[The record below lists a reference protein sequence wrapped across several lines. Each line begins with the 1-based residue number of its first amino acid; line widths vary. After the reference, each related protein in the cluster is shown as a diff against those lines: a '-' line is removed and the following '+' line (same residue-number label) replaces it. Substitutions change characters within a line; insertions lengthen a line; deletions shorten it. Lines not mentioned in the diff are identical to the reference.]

1 MPARNLCLTFDGTW
15 NTPDKG
21 SDIEDQVETN
31 ARRLHEA
38 AVADA
43 TQKTWYDEGVGTRW
57 YNRVRG
63 GAFGL
68 GLSANIR
75 QGYRWL
81 IDNYADGDRIFLFG
95 FSRGA
100 YTARSLVGLIRNA
113 GLLAPEHKAR
123 VPEAY
128 ELYRTRDEG
137 PDTAPAVHFRNRY
150 ARPGVAVQCL
160 GVWDTVGALG
170 IPLRSFDWFNRRHF
184 EFHDTRLS
192 AMVANAFQAV
202 AVDEHRPDFDVTLWD
217 PPHAPEQHLEQQWFV
232 GAHGDVGG
240 GYPRREL
247 SDIALHWMA
256 RRAQGCGLVLDAAG
270 LPEPVADHFQGPI
283 HDSFADF
290 LLGAY
295 SRFKERHYR
304 PVGRTAY
311 GREAVDDTVARRR
324 EADPDYRPKNP
335 GLETHG

>member
-1 MPARNLCLTFDGTW
+1 MSKRLIVTFDGTW

-38 AVADA
+38 VVAGDR
-43 TQKTWYDEGVGTRW
+43 QHKWYDAGVGSKW

-68 GLSANIR
+68 GLSENIR
-75 QGYRWL
+75 QGYKWL
-81 IDNYADGDRIFLFG
+81 TENHEEGDEIFLFG

-113 GLLAPEHKAR
+113 GLLKTEHKSK

-137 PDTAPAVHFRNRY
+137 PDTPTAVHFRRQY
-150 ARPGVAVQCL
+150 AKAGIAIKCL

-170 IPLRSFDWFNRRHF
+170 IPVRSFRWFNRRHF

-192 AMVANAFQAV
+192 GMVDNAYQA
-202 AVDEHRPDFDVTLWD
+202 AALDEHRPDYDITLWD
-217 PPHAPEQHLEQQWFV
+217 PPHVPDQHLEQQWFV
-232 GAHGDVGG
+232 GAHADVGG
-240 GYPRREL
+240 GYEHREL
-247 SDIALHWMA
+247 SDITLHWMA
-256 RRAQGCGLVLDAAG
+256 ERAGSCGLELDPSR
-270 LPEPVADHFQGPI
+270 LPDKVADNYMGKV
-283 HDSFADF
+283 HDSFGDF
-290 LLGAY
+290 LWGMY
-295 SRFKERHYR
+295 SRFKDRHFR
-304 PVGRTAY
+304 PVLRTEF
-311 GREAVDDTVARRR
+311 GNEGVDDTVGSRRDT
-324 EADPDYRPKNP
+324 DPDYRPKNP
-335 GLETHG
+335 GLRTGQG